1 MTNDNGLTVKDK
13 VLWQIANIQLRE
25 IPEELEQDFKR
36 FRILEDRYFSYDDKG
51 RIGTIYIRE
60 KNTTYTVENGIIT
73 KSISYRGKRIDDA
86 INDGMRELLDYCEA
100 QGALEDVY
108 NTFKNKID
116 SLSIGLSE
124 FKNID
129 KLTEEYITLKYDIQ
143 RFINDREQEQIID
156 ILQKAGI
163 KISAASKEYLCTA
176 IDKYLS
182 KRVKTIDELD

>member
-36 FRILEDRYFSYDDKG
+36 FRILEDRYFSYDDKE

-60 KNTTYTVENGIIT
+60 KNTTYTIENGIIT

-100 QGALEDVY
+100 HGALEDVY

-116 SLSIGLSE
+116 SISIGLSE
-124 FKNID
+124 FKDID

-163 KISAASKEYLCTA
+163 EISATSKEYLCTA

>member
-1 MTNDNGLTVKDK
+1 
-13 VLWQIANIQLRE
+13 
-25 IPEELEQDFKR
+25 
-36 FRILEDRYFSYDDKG
+36 
-51 RIGTIYIRE
+51 
-60 KNTTYTVENGIIT
+60 
-73 KSISYRGKRIDDA
+73 
-86 INDGMRELLDYCEA
+86 MRELLDYCEA
-100 QGALEDVY
+100 HGALEDVY

-116 SLSIGLSE
+116 SISIGLSE
-124 FKNID
+124 FKDID

-163 KISAASKEYLCTA
+163 EISATSKEYLCTA